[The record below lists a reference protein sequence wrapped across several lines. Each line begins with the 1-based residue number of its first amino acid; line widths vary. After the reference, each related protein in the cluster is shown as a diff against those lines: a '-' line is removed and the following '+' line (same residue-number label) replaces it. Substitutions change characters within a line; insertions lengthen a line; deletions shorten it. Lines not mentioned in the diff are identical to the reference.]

1 MNRGSIFQLNYLGSC
16 RYTPLN
22 PGRLVDCDG
31 RLLTIHLMKLTNIC
45 FLFFF
50 QQRTSKT
57 EALQLPSA
65 IHLIVGQAFLFQ
77 KFKLDWVD
85 QSEIE
90 KKTLAKP
97 KSLNFLIIENINFL
111 KIS

>member
-16 RYTPLN
+16 RDTPFN

-31 RLLTIHLMKLTNIC
+31 RLLTIHLMKLRDKNM
-45 FLFFF
+45 FLHFFH
-50 QQRTSKT
+50 QITSKA
-57 EALQLPSA
+57 EASQLPSA

-90 KKTLAKP
+90 KKHWPSQKV
-97 KSLNFLIIENINFL
+97 
-111 KIS
+111 